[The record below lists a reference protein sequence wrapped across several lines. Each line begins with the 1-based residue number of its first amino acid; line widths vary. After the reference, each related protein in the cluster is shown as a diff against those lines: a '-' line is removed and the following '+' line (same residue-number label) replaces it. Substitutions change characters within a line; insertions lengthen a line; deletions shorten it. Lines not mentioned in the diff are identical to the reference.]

1 MKPLTLK
8 IPECQLLEFP
18 FRNSLEAIER
28 ATVKLK
34 EMTRKAGVGSL
45 AFQQKIEELKISSYR
60 PDSMAKKLHN
70 GRDIRAMIY
79 LWFTNEHFLSR
90 VSVSKSILQ
99 RFSQIRATQS
109 HLALYNLTQVFFKH
123 FDKCGDFRSLALFL
137 LGEYE
142 KRPASAFESEL
153 GKIQRNKEILFHAE
167 APHTLAR
174 KSIEESMDL
183 QLIMENLGVPLFRK
197 GRFQD
202 KCTEFYYLET
212 LRSLALGEDSVV
224 FGELTK
230 TDVAMSPYKEGPAI
244 GHEVIRI
251 LTGKAIEKGVELP
264 ENWLKIVLNIAGDP
278 RVPATASSYR
288 IWWSQLE
295 QACVDCVLRV
305 LSRFDLKLFLEAL
318 DEFAD
323 RSNKHEL
330 KRMFPAR
337 KRFLEGLFDLDLV
350 GTTRLFIGRGAKSFL
365 QRTYEAKDLPRFAD
379 LRDANKSIIYLQ
391 VGHLHMIEGSHNS
404 YLWIYDK
411 LPESNL
417 LNYSINE
424 FAVRELGMGMKE
436 QYKNQFGMATYF
448 PHRITHNPNGLGWQR
463 RAIQAFHEQGIHIQP
478 EKVFSNNDYLYYK
491 IHHGLD

>member
-8 IPECQLLEFP
+8 IPEWQLPEFP
-18 FRNSLEAIER
+18 FRHSLEAIEK
-28 ATVKLK
+28 ATVQLK
-34 EMTRKAGVGSL
+34 EMTRKAGVGST
-45 AFQQKIEELKISSYR
+45 AFQQKIEELKRSSYHQS
-60 PDSMAKKLHN
+60 PIAEKLQN
-70 GRDIRAMIY
+70 GRDIRAMVY
-79 LWFTNEHFLSR
+79 LWLTNEHFLSR
-90 VSVSKSILQ
+90 AQVSKSILQ
-99 RFSQIRATQS
+99 RFSKIKKKQS

-137 LGEYE
+137 LAEYE
-142 KRPASAFESEL
+142 KRPASAFDSEL

-174 KSIEESMDL
+174 KSIQESMDL
-183 QLIMENLGVPLFRK
+183 QLIMSNLGVPLFRK

-202 KCTEFYYLET
+202 KCAEFYYLET
-212 LRSLALGEDSVV
+212 LRSLSLGEDSVV

-230 TDVAMSPYKEGPAI
+230 TDVAMSQYKDGPAI

-264 ENWLKIVLNIAGDP
+264 DNWLKIVLNIAGDP
-278 RVPATASSYR
+278 RVPPSSSSYR

-295 QACVDCVLRV
+295 QECTDCVLRV

-318 DEFAD
+318 DEFAQ
-323 RSNKHEL
+323 RNNNYEL
-330 KRMFPAR
+330 ERMFPAR
-337 KRFLEGLFDLDLV
+337 KKFLEGLFDLNLV
-350 GTTRLFIGRGAKSFL
+350 GKTRLFIGRGAKSFL
-365 QRTYEAKDLPRFAD
+365 QSTYNAKELPLFAN
-379 LRDANKSIIYLQ
+379 LKDANKSIIYLQ

-424 FAVRELGMGMKE
+424 FAVRELGMSMRE
-436 QYKNQFGMATYF
+436 QYKDQFGIATSF
-448 PHRITHNPNGLGWQR
+448 PHRITHNPHGLGWQR
-463 RAIQAFHEQGIHIQP
+463 RAIQAFHEQGIQIQP
-478 EKVFSNNDYLYYK
+478 EKVFSTDDYLYYK